1 MGETKVIILMARHE
15 MRAWAL
21 VWTAS
26 GDRPWH
32 RMFIRDQL
40 LKGEG

>member
-21 VWTAS
+21 VWTGLS

-40 LKGEG
+40 P